1 MNGLLIAI
9 LVVLFLI
16 LGAILFW
23 MTILFLYKKA
33 PLEKLSQDERV
44 LKLTKE
50 QEEDLFRLQEEEMIR
65 YARSKM
71 NTNITP
77 QMRESGDNR
86 NRPVRVGSKSKE
98 LVPFNL
104 SETEKRL
111 WEEFNS

>member
-23 MTILFLYKKA
+23 MTILFLYKA

-50 QEEDLFRLQEEEMIR
+50 QEEDLVRLQEEEMIR
-65 YARSKM
+65 YVRSKM

-77 QMRESGDNR
+77 QMRVSGDNS